1 MVKKRSVDET
11 VEVEEAAVVEDV
23 SIPETSN
30 DEESQNY
37 AKLFSALQEIRQ
49 DKNVIGYILRNEEK
63 ATIDLEDPA
72 RIIEYAMLSSQV
84 FESSNEI
91 SSTFN
96 LDGVENALVEGKN
109 IKLLC
114 IKLGEN
120 KLSIFMEKTADHKS
134 ILEAFS
140 NLS

>member
-140 NLS
+140 NLP